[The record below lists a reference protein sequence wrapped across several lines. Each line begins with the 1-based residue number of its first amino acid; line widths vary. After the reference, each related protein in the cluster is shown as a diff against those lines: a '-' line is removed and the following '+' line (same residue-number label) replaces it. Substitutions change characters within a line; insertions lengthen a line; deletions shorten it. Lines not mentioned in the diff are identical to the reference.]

1 MACNGATRKALIK
14 VAVRRGDIFQHGKL
28 LNWSKQWGD
37 HIPAIGSAAAFWTD
51 FGPHLMTGR
60 VNKKQR
66 PARLW
71 KLPDDKHEVR
81 LKITPILNPDALI
94 KDTDGVVAVDDDG
107 DDDDT
112 DDDDD
117 DDEDYHSFN
126 CILYYIYIKII
137 LLSQVFL
144 LQHVFASIPMEMVM
158 LKPGVPY
165 FCEGAELSTM
175 EVLPRSSGV
184 PTKCR

>member
-51 FGPHLMTGR
+51 FGPHLMIGR

-107 DDDDT
+107 DDDDDDN

-126 CILYYIYIKII
+126 CILYIY
-137 LLSQVFL
+137 
-144 LQHVFASIPMEMVM
+144 
-158 LKPGVPY
+158 
-165 FCEGAELSTM
+165 
-175 EVLPRSSGV
+175 
-184 PTKCR
+184 

>member
-1 MACNGATRKALIK
+1 MI
-14 VAVRRGDIFQHGKL
+14 
-28 LNWSKQWGD
+28 
-37 HIPAIGSAAAFWTD
+37 
-51 FGPHLMTGR
+51 GR

-107 DDDDT
+107 DDDDDDN

-126 CILYYIYIKII
+126 CILYYIYILKSSCCHRYSCFSMS
-137 LLSQVFL
+137 LLHSQW
-144 LQHVFASIPMEMVM
+144 
-158 LKPGVPY
+158 KW
-165 FCEGAELSTM
+165 
-175 EVLPRSSGV
+175 
-184 PTKCR
+184 